1 MSIAEALSE
10 RLLELMKS
18 KNLTAYRLS
27 ALTGVSQ
34 TTIGDIKKC
43 RNTAVNLRIIYELCQ
58 GLGVDLTE
66 FFNSPLFSNE
76 NVSDWIY
83 RKRVFFRP
91 DKKII
96 RHIERKRNIPRP
108 KWLSIY
114 SVDLHPPGS
123 LLRYCY
129 SALNAGALKLSFLAF
144 LSKMQVPYEYL
155 RSQTLASK
163 FAHSTLT
170 QRR

>member
-10 RLLELMKS
+10 RLLEFMKS

-76 NVSDWIY
+76 NVSD
-83 RKRVFFRP
+83 
-91 DKKII
+91 
-96 RHIERKRNIPRP
+96 
-108 KWLSIY
+108 
-114 SVDLHPPGS
+114 
-123 LLRYCY
+123 
-129 SALNAGALKLSFLAF
+129 
-144 LSKMQVPYEYL
+144 
-155 RSQTLASK
+155 
-163 FAHSTLT
+163 
-170 QRR
+170 